1 MGDKVKS
8 WFDRKFPITP
18 EGVIGAR
25 DKLIAGLKALGVFV
39 VGWLSYFVEQIYAAL
54 PQLKA
59 MIAPY
64 VGQVGVWIV
73 AALVIYLAEQSMRR
87 RTGPPMSPGSR
98 PPGSPPHTGPVP
110 PVTPIPPPA
119 IPPAS
124 QIPPVSNEVKQ

>member
-1 MGDKVKS
+1 MGENLKS

-18 EGVIGAR
+18 AGMIGAR

-39 VGWLSYFVEQIYAAL
+39 VGWLSYVVEQIYAAL

-64 VGQVGVWIV
+64 VGTVGVWLV

-87 RTGPPMSPGSR
+87 RTGPPLPGQPGYR
-98 PPGSPPHTGPVP
+98 PPGPVP

-119 IPPAS
+119 GSQAPPS
-124 QIPPVSNEVKQ
+124 PSNEVRK

>member
-1 MGDKVKS
+1 MGENLKS

-18 EGVIGAR
+18 AGMIGAR

-39 VGWLSYFVEQIYAAL
+39 VGWLSYVVEQIYAAL

-64 VGQVGVWIV
+64 VGTVGVWLV

-87 RTGPPMSPGSR
+87 RTGPPLPGQPGHR
-98 PPGSPPHTGPVP
+98 PPGPVP

-119 IPPAS
+119 GSQVPPS
-124 QIPPVSNEVKQ
+124 PSNEVRK